1 MAMPAASRST
11 AVKRPMTA
19 LPVDQQ
25 LRLRLRQ
32 QEILAELGTLAV
44 RGGQPESLFQEAT
57 RLVALGL
64 ETMFCK
70 VLEYRPSD
78 DQLLVIAGVGW
89 RDGVVGHARIGADL
103 ESPAGYALKTGK
115 PVISNSLGA
124 EARFQT
130 PALLIEHGIQR
141 AINVIIR
148 SNDAHFGVLEADSRH
163 PGDFEPQDL
172 AFMQAA
178 ANLLGLA
185 LDRGR
190 TETALEASHAQ
201 TSDILESISD
211 AFYAVDRDWKL
222 TYFNRKAE
230 DLWGRTRGDLLGK
243 VYWEEFPQ
251 AAEGAIH
258 AAHLRAAREQRVVT
272 VEAMSPVLNRWV
284 DITIFPGEGGLS
296 VYLRDITRRKQSEDA
311 LKRFAET
318 LELRVRERTRELAE
332 ANARLTEE
340 ITERKKAE
348 AALMQAQRLEAI
360 GQLTGGIAH
369 DFNNLLTAVIGNLE
383 LLRPVLADGRAIRQA
398 ESALAAARRGGEL
411 TRQLLAYARKQHV
424 EPRAVDANAVVTR
437 MQDLL
442 GRSLGG
448 LISIETSLAP
458 DLWAAR
464 TDPVQLE
471 SIVLNL
477 AINAR
482 DAMPEGG
489 GVRIATRNVHR
500 GEATLPAELERR
512 DYVLITVEDE
522 GSGMPPDVLAKAFEP
537 FFTTKPIGKGS
548 GLGLAQVHGVVQ
560 QFGGTARLRST
571 VGVGTVVEVYLPR
584 ADDPAAAAEE
594 EEEETRP
601 RNAPPPGGITVL
613 VVDDQDDVRD
623 VAVAFLEDAG
633 YSVGAVGSGAD
644 GLAAL
649 ESGPVSIA
657 LVDHGMAGMSGI
669 EFVRQARQ
677 RFPAL
682 PVIYLTGHAEP
693 LESEGVDPSDK
704 VLTKPY
710 AGDDLLEAVRRTL
723 DAGGRSGSA
732 AEPG

>member
-1 MAMPAASRST
+1 M
-11 AVKRPMTA
+11 
-19 LPVDQQ
+19 
-25 LRLRLRQ
+25 
-32 QEILAELGTLAV
+32 
-44 RGGQPESLFQEAT
+44 
-57 RLVALGL
+57 
-64 ETMFCK
+64 
-70 VLEYRPSD
+70 
-78 DQLLVIAGVGW
+78 
-89 RDGVVGHARIGADL
+89 
-103 ESPAGYALKTGK
+103 
-115 PVISNSLGA
+115 
-124 EARFQT
+124 
-130 PALLIEHGIQR
+130 
-141 AINVIIR
+141 
-148 SNDAHFGVLEADSRH
+148 LEADSRH

-178 ANLLGLA
+178 ANMLGLA

-190 TETALEASHAQ
+190 TETALAASHAQ

-211 AFYAVDRDWKL
+211 AFYAVDHDWRL

-230 DLWGRTRGDLLGK
+230 ELWGRTRGDLLGK

-251 AAEGAIH
+251 AACGEIH
-258 AAHLRAAREQRVVT
+258 EAHLRAAREQRVIT

-284 DITIFPGEGGLS
+284 DVTIFPGGGGLS
-296 VYLRDITRRKQSEDA
+296 VYLRDITRRRQSEDA
-311 LKRFAET
+311 LKRFTET
-318 LELRVRERTRELAE
+318 LELRVRERTRELAD

-340 ITERKKAE
+340 IAERKKAE

-383 LLRPVLADGRAIRQA
+383 LLRPVLADDRAIRQA
-398 ESALAAARRGGEL
+398 ESALQAARRGGEL

-437 MQDLL
+437 MRDLL

-448 LISIETSLAP
+448 LVSIETSLA
-458 DLWAAR
+458 DNLWAAR

-489 GVRIATRNVHR
+489 EVRIATRNVDR
-500 GEATLPAELERR
+500 TEASLPTELERR

-537 FFTTKPIGKGS
+537 FFTTKEIGKGS

-584 ADDPAAAAEE
+584 AGDAATAPVA
-594 EEEETRP
+594 EETRP

-633 YSVGAVGSGAD
+633 YTVRNVSSGAD
-644 GLAAL
+644 ALAVL

-669 EFVRQARQ
+669 EFVRQARH
-677 RFPAL
+677 RKPGL

-693 LESEGVDPSDK
+693 LESEGVDPNDP

-710 AGDDLLEAVRRTL
+710 AADDLLEAVRRKLNADEATGCA
-723 DAGGRSGSA
+723 AG
-732 AEPG
+732 PG

>member
-1 MAMPAASRST
+1 
-11 AVKRPMTA
+11 MTA
-19 LPVDQQ
+19 TNVDDQ

-32 QEILAELGTLAV
+32 QEILAELGTLAL

-70 VLEYRPSD
+70 VLEYRSD
-78 DQLLVIAGVGW
+78 EDQLLVIAGVGW

-103 ESPAGYALKTGK
+103 ASPAGYALRTGK
-115 PVISNSLGA
+115 PVISNSLSA

-130 PALLIEHGIQR
+130 PALLIEHGILR

-148 SNDAHFGVLEADSRH
+148 CNDAHFGVLEADSRH
-163 PGDFEPQDL
+163 QGDFEPQDL

-190 TETALEASHAQ
+190 TETALAASHTQ

-211 AFYAVDRDWKL
+211 AFYAVDHDWKL

-230 DLWGRTRGDLLGK
+230 DLWGRTRSDLLGK

-251 AAEGAIH
+251 AACGAIH
-258 AAHLRAAREQRVVT
+258 EAHLRAAREQQVIT

-284 DITIFPGEGGLS
+284 DVTIFPGGGGLS

-311 LKRFAET
+311 LKRFTET
-318 LELRVRERTRELAE
+318 LEVRVRERTRELAE
-332 ANARLTEE
+332 TNARLTEE
-340 ITERKKAE
+340 IAERRKAE

-383 LLRPVLADGRAIRQA
+383 LLRPVLGDARAIRQA
-398 ESALAAARRGGEL
+398 ESALQAARRGGEL

-424 EPRAVDANAVVTR
+424 EPRAVDANAVVMR
-437 MQDLL
+437 MRDLL

-448 LISIETSLAP
+448 LVSIETNLAP
-458 DLWAAR
+458 DLWAAI

-500 GEATLPAELERR
+500 GEAMLPAELERR

-522 GSGMPPDVLAKAFEP
+522 GSGMPPEVLAKAFEP
-537 FFTTKPIGKGS
+537 FFTTKEIGKGS

-584 ADDPAAAAEE
+584 AHGAAPGDADA
-594 EEEETRP
+594 TARP
-601 RNAPPPGGITVL
+601 RSAPPPGGITVL
-613 VVDDQDDVRD
+613 VIDDQDDVRD

-633 YSVGAVGSGAD
+633 YAVRNVASGAE

-649 ESGPVSIA
+649 ASGPVSIA

-677 RFPAL
+677 HRPDL
-682 PVIYLTGHAEP
+682 PVVYLTGHAEP
-693 LESEGVDPSDK
+693 LESEGIDPKDRI
-704 VLTKPY
+704 LTKPY
-710 AGDDLLEAVRRTL
+710 APDDLLEAVRRTL
-723 DAGGRSGSA
+723 DASHSGA
-732 AEPG
+732 RH

>member
-1 MAMPAASRST
+1 
-11 AVKRPMTA
+11 MTA
-19 LPVDQQ
+19 TSIDEQ

-32 QEILAELGTLAV
+32 QEILAELGAFAL
-44 RGGQPESLFQEAT
+44 RGGERDSLLQEAT

-70 VLEYRPSD
+70 VLEYRPAED
-78 DQLLVIAGVGW
+78 ELLVIAGVGW

-103 ESPAGYALKTGK
+103 ASPAGYALKTGN
-115 PVISNSLGA
+115 PVISNSL
-124 EARFQT
+124 ETEDRFYT
-130 PALLIEHGIQR
+130 PTLLTEHGILR

-148 SNDAHFGVLEADSRH
+148 YDNTHFGVLEADSRH
-163 PGDFEPQDL
+163 QGDFEPHDL
-172 AFMQAA
+172 SFMQAA

-185 LDRGR
+185 LNRNR
-190 TETALEASHAQ
+190 IEAALAASHSQ

-211 AFYAVDRDWKL
+211 AFFAVDQQWQL
-222 TYFNRKAE
+222 TYVNRRAE
-230 DLWGRTRGDLLGK
+230 EMWGRTRAELLGK
-243 VYWEEFPQ
+243 VFWKEFPQ
-251 AAEGAIH
+251 AAGSPIYE
-258 AAHLRAAREQRVVT
+258 AHLRAAREKRVVT
-272 VEAMSPVLNRWV
+272 LEAMSPVLNRWV
-284 DITIFPGEGGLS
+284 DMTIYPSDIGLS
-296 VYLRDITRRKQSEDA
+296 VYLRDITRRKNSEDA
-311 LKRFAET
+311 LRRFTET
-318 LELRVRERTRELAE
+318 LEQRVRERTLELAE
-332 ANARLTEE
+332 ANARLTRE
-340 ITERKKAE
+340 IADRKSAE

-383 LLRPVLADGRAIRQA
+383 LLRPTLTSARAARQA
-398 ESALAAARRGGEL
+398 NAALQAARRGGEL
-411 TRQLLAYARKQHV
+411 TRQLLAFARKQHV
-424 EPRAVDANAVVTR
+424 EPQPVDVNAVVMR
-437 MQDLL
+437 MRDLL

-448 LISIETSLAP
+448 LVSIETDLAAS
-458 DLWAAR
+458 LWAAQ

-489 GVRIATRNVHR
+489 RVRIATRNV
-500 GEATLPAELERR
+500 EAGAPALPAELERR
-512 DYVLITVEDE
+512 DYVLVTVEDE
-522 GSGMPPDVLAKAFEP
+522 GSGMPPEVLAKAFEP
-537 FFTTKPIGKGS
+537 FFTTKDIGKGS

-560 QFGGTARLRST
+560 QFGGTARLHST
-571 VGVGTVVEVYLPR
+571 VGVGTVVEVFLPR
-584 ADDPAAAAEE
+584 ADSLTGAEAE
-594 EEEETRP
+594 AGVRP
-601 RNAPPPGGITVL
+601 ENAPPPGGITVL

-633 YSVGAVGSGAD
+633 YTVRAASSGTD

-649 ESGPVSIA
+649 DNGPVSVA

-677 RFPAL
+677 RWPEL

-693 LESEGVDPSDK
+693 LGSEGVDPNDR

-710 AGDDLLEAVRRTL
+710 MPDDLLEAVRRAL
-723 DAGGRSGSA
+723 DG
-732 AEPG
+732 EPGGQE

>member
-1 MAMPAASRST
+1 MRPDARST
-11 AVKRPMTA
+11 ATRRPVSA
-19 LPVDQQ
+19 LTVDQQ

-32 QEILAELGTLAV
+32 QEILAELGTLAL
-44 RGGQPESLFQEAT
+44 RGGQPDSILQEAT

-70 VLEYRPSD
+70 VLEYRPHE

-103 ESPAGYALKTGK
+103 ASPAGYALKTGK
-115 PVISNSLGA
+115 PVISNSLDA

-178 ANLLGLA
+178 ANMLGLA

-190 TETALEASHAQ
+190 TERALAASHDQ
-201 TSDILESISD
+201 TRDILESISD
-211 AFYAVDRDWKL
+211 AFYAVDHDWRL

-230 DLWGRTRGDLLGK
+230 DLWGRTRADLLGK

-251 AAEGAIH
+251 AADGVIH
-258 AAHLRAAREQRVVT
+258 EAQLRAARDQRVVT

-284 DITIFPGEGGLS
+284 DVTIFPGEGGLS
-296 VYLRDITRRKQSEDA
+296 VYLRDISRRKQSEDA

-318 LELRVRERTRELAE
+318 LEQRVRERTRELAE

-340 ITERKKAE
+340 IAERRKAE

-383 LLRPVLADGRAIRQA
+383 LLRPVLTERRAIRQV
-398 ESALAAARRGGEL
+398 ESAMQAAQRGGEL

-437 MQDLL
+437 MRDLL

-458 DLWAAR
+458 GLWAAR

-489 GVRIATRNVHR
+489 GVRIATRNVPR
-500 GEATLPAELERR
+500 GDATLPAELERR
-512 DYVLITVEDE
+512 DYVLILVEDE
-522 GSGMPPDVLAKAFEP
+522 GTGMPPDVLAKAFEP
-537 FFTTKPIGKGS
+537 FFTTKEIGKGS

-560 QFGGTARLRST
+560 QFGGTARLRSA
-571 VGVGTVVEVYLPR
+571 VGIGTVVEVYLPR
-584 ADDPAAAAEE
+584 SEEPAAAAAAEE
-594 EEEETRP
+594 HRP

-633 YSVGAVGSGAD
+633 YSVRAVGSGPE

-649 ESGPVSIA
+649 EGGAVCIA
-657 LVDHGMAGMSGI
+657 LVDYGMAEMSGT
-669 EFVRQARQ
+669 EFVRQARR
-677 RFPAL
+677 RFPGL

-693 LESEGVDPSDK
+693 LDSEGVDPGDR

-710 AGDDLLEAVRRTL
+710 AADDLLEAVQRTL
-723 DAGGRSGSA
+723 DAGGKPGSA
-732 AEPG
+732 AGPG

>member
-1 MAMPAASRST
+1 
-11 AVKRPMTA
+11 MTGMGI
-19 LPVDQQ
+19 DQE

-32 QEILAELGTLAV
+32 QEILAELGAAAL
-44 RGGQPESLFQEAT
+44 RGSQPESLFQEAT

-64 ETMFCK
+64 ETLFCK
-70 VLEYRPSD
+70 VLEYRPSE

-103 ESPAGYALKTGK
+103 ASPAGYALKTGS
-115 PVISNSLGA
+115 PVISNSLSA

-130 PALLIEHGIQR
+130 PALLVEHGILR

-148 SNDAHFGVLEADSRH
+148 CNDQHFGVLEADSRH
-163 PGDFEPQDL
+163 PGDFETRDL

-185 LDRGR
+185 LDRNR
-190 TETALEASHAQ
+190 TETALAASHGQ
-201 TSDILESISD
+201 TTDILESISD
-211 AFYAVDRDWKL
+211 AFYAVDHDWRL

-230 DLWGRTRGDLLGK
+230 ELWGRTRGDLLGK
-243 VYWEEFPQ
+243 VYWQEFPQ
-251 AAEGAIH
+251 TAGGEIHQAHIRAAE
-258 AAHLRAAREQRVVT
+258 QKRVT
-272 VEAMSPVLNRWV
+272 TIEAMSPTLDRWV
-284 DITIFPGEGGLS
+284 DVTIFPGDNGLS
-296 VYLRDITRRKQSEDA
+296 VYLRDITRRKASEDA

-318 LELRVRERTRELAE
+318 LEQRVRERTRELAE
-332 ANARLTEE
+332 ANAKLTEE
-340 ITERKKAE
+340 IAERKKAE

-360 GQLTGGIAH
+360 GQLTGGVAH

-383 LLRPVLADGRAIRQA
+383 LLRPALTSDRKVRQA
-398 ESALAAARRGGEL
+398 DAALQAARRGGEL

-424 EPRAVDANAVVTR
+424 EPRPVDANAVVMR
-437 MQDLL
+437 MRDLL

-448 LISIETSLAP
+448 LVSIETDLAP
-458 DLWAAR
+458 DLWFAL

-489 GVRIATRNVHR
+489 RVRIVTRNIP
-500 GEATLPAELERR
+500 GAAGSLPAELERR
-512 DYVLITVEDE
+512 DYMLLIVEDE
-522 GSGMPPDVLAKAFEP
+522 GSGMPPEVLAKAFEP
-537 FFTTKPIGKGS
+537 FFTTKDIGKGS

-571 VGVGTVVEVYLPR
+571 VGAGTVVEVFLPR
-584 ADDPAAAAEE
+584 SAAPAPGDATAHA
-594 EEEETRP
+594 RP
-601 RNAPPPGGITVL
+601 ENAPPPGGITVL
-613 VVDDQDDVRD
+613 VIDDQDDVRD
-623 VAVAFLEDAG
+623 VAVAFLQDAG
-633 YSVGAVGSGAD
+633 YAVRHAASGAA
-644 GLAAL
+644 GLEAL
-649 ESGPVSIA
+649 DSGPVSVA

-677 RFPAL
+677 RRLDL
-682 PVIYLTGHAEP
+682 PVVYLTGHAEP
-693 LESEGVDPSDK
+693 LESEGVDPHDR

-710 AGDDLLEAVRRTL
+710 TPDDLLEAVRQSL
-723 DAGGRSGSA
+723 DTSGGLAASG
-732 AEPG
+732 

>member
-1 MAMPAASRST
+1 
-11 AVKRPMTA
+11 MTA
-19 LPVDQQ
+19 TNVDDQ

-32 QEILAELGTLAV
+32 QEILAELGTLAL
-44 RGGQPESLFQEAT
+44 RGGQPESLFQEST

-70 VLEYRPSD
+70 VLEYRPD
-78 DQLLVIAGVGW
+78 EDQLLVIAGVGW

-103 ESPAGYALKTGK
+103 ASPAGYALKTGK
-115 PVISNSLGA
+115 PVISNSLSA
-124 EARFQT
+124 EGRFQT
-130 PALLIEHGIQR
+130 PALLVEHGILR

-148 SNDAHFGVLEADSRH
+148 CNDAHFGVLEADSRH
-163 PGDFEPQDL
+163 RGDFEPQDL

-178 ANLLGLA
+178 ANMLGLA
-185 LDRGR
+185 LNRRR
-190 TETALEASHAQ
+190 TEAALAASHAQ

-211 AFYAVDRDWKL
+211 AFYAVDHDWKL

-230 DLWGRTRGDLLGK
+230 ELWGRTRGDLLGK

-251 AAEGAIH
+251 AACGAIH
-258 AAHLRAAREQRVVT
+258 DAHQRAARDQQVVT

-284 DITIFPGEGGLS
+284 DVTIFPADGGLS

-311 LKRFAET
+311 LKRFTET

-332 ANARLTEE
+332 ANARLTAE
-340 ITERKKAE
+340 IAERQKAE

-369 DFNNLLTAVIGNLE
+369 DFNNLLTAVMGNLE

-398 ESALAAARRGGEL
+398 DSALQAARRGGEL

-424 EPRAVDANAVVTR
+424 EPRAVDANAVVLR

-448 LISIETSLAP
+448 LVSIETSLAP

-489 GVRIATRNVHR
+489 GVRIATRNVDR
-500 GEATLPAELERR
+500 GAAALPAELERR
-512 DYVLITVEDE
+512 DYVLIMVEDE
-522 GSGMPPDVLAKAFEP
+522 GSGMPPEVLAKAFEP
-537 FFTTKPIGKGS
+537 FFTTKEIGKGS

-584 ADDPAAAAEE
+584 ADDAATAAADAEV
-594 EEEETRP
+594 RP
-601 RNAPPPGGITVL
+601 QTGPPPGGITVL
-613 VVDDQDDVRD
+613 VIDDQDDVRD

-633 YSVGAVGSGAD
+633 YAVRNVSSGAEA
-644 GLAAL
+644 LAAL
-649 ESGPVSIA
+649 DSGPVSIA
-657 LVDHGMAGMSGI
+657 LVDYGMAGMSGI

-677 RFPAL
+677 RRQDL
-682 PVIYLTGHAEP
+682 PVVYLTGHAEP
-693 LESEGVDPSDK
+693 LESEGIDPKDRI
-704 VLTKPY
+704 LTKPY
-710 AGDDLLEAVRRTL
+710 APDDLLEAVRRTL
-723 DAGGRSGSA
+723 DVGHCGSR
-732 AEPG
+732 P